1 MKINLSE
8 KQVEELK
15 NSLLARN
22 VANFEYDGKI
32 FFVRLDKVNFNEKDT
47 GVNHVA
53 KLQEAFSNVIEDVMS
68 DLGQQNTFTTF
79 ARNKFKDVF
88 PHGKMITIY
97 FGSNDKV
104 DSLFPHELISRNDW
118 DAQIA
123 MKHDYQ

>member
-1 MKINLSE
+1 MKR
-8 KQVEELK
+8 LK

-22 VANFEYDGKI
+22 VANFEYDGKT

-47 GVNHVA
+47 GANHVA
-53 KLQEAFSNVIEDVMS
+53 KLQEAFSNVIKDVMS

-79 ARNKFKDVF
+79 ARNKFNDVF